1 MIWGPAFA
9 GLSGWMFY
17 TYILA
22 SDRNGTIYTGSTDDI
37 ARRVYEH
44 REKMRS
50 GFTRTCDVTRLVW
63 FEAHESRESAFRRE
77 RRIKEWRRSWK
88 LRLIEE
94 ENPTWRDLHDDLLDL
109 IRATDPRSC

>member
-1 MIWGPAFA
+1 
-9 GLSGWMFY
+9 MFY

-22 SDRNGTIYTGSTDDI
+22 SSRNGTLYTGPTDDL

-44 REKMRS
+44 R
-50 GFTRTCDVTRLVW
+50 TRLRPGFAARYGCDLLVW
-63 FEAHESRESAFRRE
+63 YEPHATRDAAFQHE

-94 ENPTWRDLHDDLLDL
+94 RNPTWADLYETLNG
-109 IRATDPRSC
+109 AP